1 MGRLFWKIF
10 LGFWLALLVIGAGV
24 GFAVHLNSQD
34 RLARMTEVAVSP
46 RAEMAV
52 AAVATALRH
61 GGEAAAKAVFEEW
74 PGPRPLPV
82 LVVNANG
89 RDLLG
94 RPVPEAALARAS
106 GAGPAPGLRRVRTP
120 EGGDY
125 LLFVPA
131 EFAAGPRPHRRVE
144 RPPEPLAVR
153 LLSMF
158 VASLLFSAGLAW
170 YLTRPVRHL
179 REATR
184 RLAGGALDTR
194 VAARMGGRR
203 DEIADL
209 GRDFDYMA
217 DRLQAL
223 VGAQKRLLHDVSHEL
238 RSPLARLQVAAAL
251 ARQQPDHVAAMLD
264 RIEHEVER
272 LDELVG
278 ETLTLS
284 RLEAGV
290 SGVRDE
296 PLDLVGMLESVAEDA
311 RFEAE
316 AGGKRVEL
324 DATGDTA
331 IEGRGELLRRAVE
344 NVVRNAVR
352 YTAPDSAVHIL
363 LRRDADGQ
371 IMISVCDA
379 GGGVPA
385 QDLGKLFDPFFQA
398 GDGGRDGF
406 GLGLAIA
413 RRAVE
418 AHGGTIRAHNRPE
431 GGLCVEIRLPRRAA
445 S

>member
-61 GGEAAAKAVFEEW
+61 GGEAAAKVVFEEW

-82 LVVNANG
+82 LVVNADG

-106 GAGPAPGLRRVRTP
+106 GGGPAPGLRRVRTP

-131 EFAAGPRPHRRVE
+131 EFAAGPRPHRRME
-144 RPPEPLAVR
+144 QPPEPLAAR

-223 VGAQKRLLHDVSHEL
+223 VSAQKRLLHDVSHEL

-251 ARQQPDHVAAMLD
+251 ARQQPDRVAAMLD
-264 RIEHEVER
+264 RIEHEVGR

-290 SGVRDE
+290 SGARDE
-296 PLDLVGMLESVAEDA
+296 PVDLVGMLESVAEDA

-316 AGGKRVEL
+316 AGGKRVEF
-324 DATGDTA
+324 DADGDTVVD
-331 IEGRGELLRRAVE
+331 GRAELLRRAVE

-352 YTAPDSAVHIL
+352 YTVPDSAVRIM
-363 LRRDADGQ
+363 LRREADGR
-371 IMISVCDA
+371 ITVSVCDA
-379 GGGVPA
+379 GRGVPA
-385 QDLGKLFDPFFQA
+385 QDLGNLFDPFFQA
-398 GDGGRDGF
+398 GDGGRDGY